1 MRIRFRNV
9 RTKPQIEPEPHEN
22 SLEAPSQ
29 SILIK
34 TKIEN

>member
-22 SLEAPSQ
+22 SLEAPS
-29 SILIK
+29 
-34 TKIEN
+34 TKHSNQNKD